1 MTRGKM
7 GKMQDNH
14 LDNFQIYDLT
24 VEIAT
29 DLLKKSFIELSNWI
43 TADEVV
49 ERVAKYLE
57 DEDLNTPARVEMQNK
72 ASEV

>member
-1 MTRGKM
+1 M